1 MKFWT
6 NYVVSPKTNE
16 HINCPRVKRTEFS
29 YISPANVMFA
39 MPNDG
44 LKMKHYERKEKP
56 AT

>member
-16 HINCPRVKRTEFS
+16 QINCPRAKGTEFF
-29 YISPANVMFA
+29 YISTAIVTFA
-39 MPNDG
+39 MPTEGHKIKN
-44 LKMKHYERKEKP
+44 YEGKERP